1 MSNKED
7 KEKLQELIKEDKKD
21 KEELIKEDREKLQE
35 LIKRVKQVTENRLY
49 DHLEKRQLSYFLETF
64 SLNDSDI
71 DNNEWELLDWLKDDL
86 FKTKGEDEY
95 KERIDNMRK
104 KE

>member
-7 KEKLQELIKEDKKD
+7 KEKLQELIK
-21 KEELIKEDREKLQE
+21 Q
-35 LIKRVKQVTENRLY
+35 VKQVTENRLY
-49 DHLEKRQLSYFLETF
+49 DRLEKRQLSYFLETF
-64 SLNDSDI
+64 SLDDSDI